1 MAIKIP
7 TKLIQEKF
15 EMVQRWESSGMVQI
29 EFCKREGI
37 VPHHF
42 YHWLK
47 KYREEKKKSSPT
59 GEFIKLAAP
68 VKSTPVVKATSGS
81 IYAEMIFKN
90 GAIIRFHERVA
101 VADLKQLAGL

>member
-1 MAIKIP
+1 MAMKIP

-29 EFCKREGI
+29 EFCKKEGI

-42 YHWLK
+42 YHWLN
-47 KYREEKKKSSPT
+47 KYRAEKKKSSPA
-59 GEFIKLAAP
+59 GEFIKLSAP
-68 VKSTPVVKATSGS
+68 VKPTPVVKSTSGS
-81 IYAEMIFKN
+81 IYAEMVFKN
-90 GAIIRFHERVA
+90 GAIIRFHERVE